1 MAARTMSRL
10 PALAEPQFRRYFAGQ
25 SIALVGGFAH
35 NVALTWLAFRLSGST
50 LVLGIVGFAAMAP
63 TLFVSPVAGLLA
75 DRFARRR
82 LLLMV
87 LGAVCVQC
95 LVLAVLTFGGW
106 IDTAGLIGIALLRGL
121 LFAFEI
127 PVRHAFIAELVSDR
141 KLLPNAVALH
151 SSALNG
157 ARFVGPAIGGLIIAG
172 VGEAWCF
179 MLHALTLCATLAQ
192 IWRIRTQAAPRVP
205 SGKSFVHDYVEG
217 WRYAF
222 ADAAIARLLLG
233 VFVLGFAVAPYTF
246 LMPAAV
252 AQAFGPHPELVG
264 WFLSAA
270 GFGAMA
276 AAIALAVYHGSRHLQ
291 RVAVAG
297 SAVAGIGLLA
307 FSLSH
312 RIGLSLA
319 AMALLGLGTIAQAAA
334 TNMTIQARVDDA
346 QRGRVMAI
354 YTAMFL
360 GAMPLG
366 SLAFGQLGQAIGAT
380 QSLCVG
386 ALLALTG
393 AAIAAWRLRR
403 AAAAAAAVQ
412 GMAGT

>member
-1 MAARTMSRL
+1 MRRF
-10 PALAEPQFRRYFAGQ
+10 PALAETQFRRYFIGQ

-35 NVALTWLAFRLSGST
+35 NVALTWLAYRLSGST
-50 LVLGIVGFAAMAP
+50 LVLGIVGFATMAP
-63 TLFVSPVAGLLA
+63 TLLVSPVAGLFA
-75 DRFARRR
+75 DRFSRRR
-82 LLLMV
+82 LLLIV
-87 LGAVCVQC
+87 LGTVCLQC
-95 LVLAVLTFGGW
+95 LVLAVLAFGGW
-106 IDTAGLIGIALLRGL
+106 INTSGLITIALLRGL

-127 PVRHAFIAELVSDR
+127 PVRHAFLAELVRDR
-141 KLLPNAVALH
+141 SLLPNAVALH

-157 ARFVGPAIGGLIIAG
+157 ARFVGPAIGGLIIGSA
-172 VGEAWCF
+172 GEAWCF
-179 MLHALTLCATLAQ
+179 LLHALTLCATLVQ
-192 IWRIRTQAAPRVP
+192 IWRIHTVGTPRAA
-205 SGKSFVHDYVEG
+205 SGKSFLHDYGEG

-222 ADAAIARLLLG
+222 GDKVIARLLLG

-276 AAIALAVYHGSRHLQ
+276 AAIALAVHHGSRRLQ
-291 RVAVAG
+291 WVAVAG
-297 SAVAGIGLLA
+297 SAVAGMGLLV
-307 FSLSH
+307 FSLSPWV
-312 RIGLSLA
+312 GLSLA
-319 AMALLGLGTIAQAAA
+319 AMVLVGLGTIAQAAA
-334 TNMTIQARVDDA
+334 TNMTIQSRVDDQ

-380 QSLCVG
+380 QALCAG
-386 ALLALTG
+386 ALLALAG
-393 AAIAAWRLRR
+393 AALGAGRLRR
-403 AAAAAAAVQ
+403 AGVADTSNLHGAA
-412 GMAGT
+412 GP

>member
-1 MAARTMSRL
+1 MSRF
-10 PALAEPQFRRYFAGQ
+10 PALAEAPFRRYFLGQ

-35 NVALTWLAFRLSGST
+35 NVALSWMAYRLSGST
-50 LVLGIVGFAAMAP
+50 LVLGIVGFAMLAP
-63 TLFVSPVAGLLA
+63 TLIVSPLAGLLA
-75 DRFARRR
+75 DRYPRRR
-82 LLLMV
+82 LLLIV

-95 LVLAVLTFGGW
+95 LLLAGLAFTGW
-106 IDTAGLIGIALLRGL
+106 ISTPGLIAIALLRGV
-121 LFAFEI
+121 LFAVEI
-127 PVRHAFIAELVSDR
+127 PVRHAFLAELVGDR

-157 ARFVGPAIGGLIIAG
+157 ARFVGPAIGGLIIAA

-179 MLHALTLCATLAQ
+179 LLHALTLCATLLQ
-192 IWRIRTQAAPRVP
+192 IWRIRSVGAPRAA
-205 SGKSFVHDYVEG
+205 SGKGFLLDYVDG

-222 ADAAIARLLLG
+222 GDPVIARLLLG

-270 GFGAMA
+270 GFGAMVA
-276 AAIALAVYHGSRHLQ
+276 ALALAVHHGSRRLQ
-291 RVAVAG
+291 GVAVAG
-297 SAVAGIGLLA
+297 SAVAGAGLLA
-307 FSLSH
+307 FSLSPWV
-312 RIGLSLA
+312 GLSLA
-319 AMALLGLGTIAQAAA
+319 AMVCVGLGTIAQAAA
-334 TNMTIQARVDDA
+334 TNMTIQSLVNDT

-380 QSLCVG
+380 RALGVG
-386 ALLALTG
+386 ALLALAG
-393 AAIAAWRLRR
+393 ATLGALRLHR
-403 AAAAAAAVQ
+403 ASHPPGAP
-412 GMAGT
+412 GTART

>member
-1 MAARTMSRL
+1 MSRF
-10 PALAEPQFRRYFAGQ
+10 PALAEAQFRRYFVGQ

-35 NVALTWLAFRLSGST
+35 NVALSWLAYRLSGST
-50 LVLGIVGFAAMAP
+50 LVLGIVGFAMLAP
-63 TLFVSPVAGLLA
+63 TLLVSPLAGLLA
-75 DRFARRR
+75 DRFRRRR
-82 LLLMV
+82 LLLIV

-95 LVLAVLTFGGW
+95 LLLAGLAFAGW
-106 IDTAGLIGIALLRGL
+106 ISTPGLIAIALLRGV
-121 LFAFEI
+121 LFAVEI
-127 PVRHAFIAELVSDR
+127 PVRHAFLAELVSDR

-172 VGEAWCF
+172 AGEAWCF
-179 MLHALTLCATLAQ
+179 LLHALTLCATLFQ
-192 IWRIRTQAAPRVP
+192 IWRIHSVGAPRVA
-205 SGKSFVHDYVEG
+205 SGKGFLHDYVEG

-222 ADAAIARLLLG
+222 GDPVISRLLLG

-270 GFGAMA
+270 GFGAMVA
-276 AAIALAVYHGSRHLQ
+276 ALALAVHHGSRHLQ

-297 SAVAGIGLLA
+297 SAVAGAGLLA
-307 FSLSH
+307 FSLSPWV
-312 RIGLSLA
+312 GLSLL
-319 AMALLGLGTIAQAAA
+319 AMVCVGLGTIAQAAA
-334 TNMTIQARVDDA
+334 TNMTIQSHIDDA

-366 SLAFGQLGQAIGAT
+366 SLAFGQLGQAVGAT
-380 QSLCVG
+380 RALGVG
-386 ALLALTG
+386 ALLALAG
-393 AAIAAWRLRR
+393 AALGALRLRR
-403 AAAAAAAVQ
+403 AAHAPGVPGPARS
-412 GMAGT
+412 

>member
-1 MAARTMSRL
+1 MSRF
-10 PALAEPQFRRYFAGQ
+10 PALAEPQFRRYFIGQ

-35 NVALTWLAFRLSGST
+35 NVALSWLAFRLSGST
-50 LVLGIVGFAAMAP
+50 LVLGIVGFALLSP
-63 TLFVSPVAGLLA
+63 TLLVSPLAGLFA
-75 DRFARRR
+75 DRFPRRR
-82 LLLMV
+82 LLLIV

-95 LVLAVLTFGGW
+95 LLLAVLAFGGW
-106 IDTAGLIGIALLRGL
+106 IGTSGLIAIALLRGV
-121 LFAFEI
+121 LFACEI
-127 PVRHAFIAELVSDR
+127 PVHHAFLAELVSDR

-157 ARFVGPAIGGLIIAG
+157 ARFVGPALGGLIVAG

-179 MLHALTLCATLAQ
+179 LLHALTLCATLWQ
-192 IWRIRTQAAPRVP
+192 IWRIRVVSAPRAA
-205 SGKSFVHDYVEG
+205 SGKSLVHDYVEG

-222 ADAAIARLLLG
+222 GDPVIARLLLG

-270 GFGAMA
+270 GLGATA
-276 AAIALAVYHGSRHLQ
+276 AALGLAVHHGSRHLQ

-297 SAVAGIGLLA
+297 SGIAGAGLLA
-307 FSLSH
+307 FSLSPW
-312 RIGLSLA
+312 IGLSLL
-319 AMALLGLGTIAQAAA
+319 AMALVGLGTIAQAAA
-334 TNMTIQARVDDA
+334 TNMTIQAQVSDQ
-346 QRGRVMAI
+346 QRGRVMSI

-366 SLAFGQLGQAIGAT
+366 SLAFGQLGQAVGAT
-380 QSLCVG
+380 QALGVG
-386 ALLALTG
+386 ALLALSGAVFG
-393 AAIAAWRLRR
+393 AARLRR
-403 AAAAAAAVQ
+403 ATDAAGAQRTAAS
-412 GMAGT
+412 